1 MVNIYD
7 TANEL
12 SNQLKETQEYQGL
25 KKAFDSLKA
34 DSHDCHNSDKQESAV
49 LLTVDTGGQ
58 RNLLLQHY
66 GDHNHKYHQ
75 QLK

>member
-1 MVNIYD
+1 MFWF
-7 TANEL
+7 
-12 SNQLKETQEYQGL
+12 QPGYQIHEHCSARNL
-25 KKAFDSLKA
+25 FVPLLA

-66 GDHNHKYHQ
+66 GDRDHKYHQ

>member
-25 KKAFDSLKA
+25 KKAFVE
-34 DSHDCHNSDKQESAV
+34 H
-49 LLTVDTGGQ
+49 LLAFVGTS
-58 RNLLLQHY
+58 
-66 GDHNHKYHQ
+66 
-75 QLK
+75 